1 MCRPADVLVS
11 TEAVV
16 TKTLIACAAVSLLAL
31 WGLVN
36 FYNSTAHATE
46 AGVDVYKVGD
56 QPARF
61 QDLMAALPPTVDVG
75 YISDV
80 PLSQPLS
87 DIMRASLQYTLAPRL
102 LSYQHAEWVIGN
114 FSKPLDV
121 AQFGVQHG
129 LTLVKDFGNGA
140 VLYRNQ
146 AR

>member
-1 MCRPADVLVS
+1 MLTS
-11 TEAVV
+11 TLHVPVFRA
-16 TKTLIACAAVSLLAL
+16 LIACSAVSILSL
-31 WGLVN
+31 WGVVN
-36 FYNSTAHATE
+36 FYNNTEQATE
-46 AGVDVYKVGD
+46 PGVDVYKVGD

-61 QDLMAALPPTVDVG
+61 QDLMATLPPAVDVG

-80 PLSQPLS
+80 PPSQPLS

-102 LSYQHAEWVIGN
+102 LSYQRTEWVIGN

-121 AQFGVQHG
+121 AQFGVQRG

-140 VLYRNQ
+140 VLYRNL

>member
-1 MCRPADVLVS
+1 M
-11 TEAVV
+11 
-16 TKTLIACAAVSLLAL
+16 TKTLVACSAVSLLAL

-36 FYNSTAHATE
+36 FFNSTAQATE
-46 AGVDVYKVGD
+46 PGVDVYKVGD

-61 QDLMAALPPTVDVG
+61 QDLMAALPPAVDVG

-80 PLSQPLS
+80 SPGQQLS

-102 LSYQHAEWVIGN
+102 LSYQHTEWVIGN

-121 AQFGVQHG
+121 AQFGLQHG

-140 VLYRNQ
+140 VLYKNQ